1 MHRCVCVWLCAV
13 CTYAIATG
21 YRRGKTSQAKT
32 SSAPA
37 PRTRRAWEVGA
48 KRGAGGRKQKRQHYL
63 VVKGG
68 EESAAQRCCAATLP
82 GGACHRAWR
91 ATGLGAVR
99 ACCAQLSWTSARA
112 QAAMRRGGAGARGV
126 RGGSRG
132 GRARGAGA
140 TRRRAPGRAWVRAT
154 VPCTRESNAS
164 VIILL
169 PPSHKSQSNSTVHYL
184 LQFIYNQCNN

>member
-13 CTYAIATG
+13 CTYAIPTG

-99 ACCAQLSWTSARA
+99 ACCAQLSWTSTHERARA
-112 QAAMRRGGAGARGV
+112 GSNAAWWRGCARCARWEPRRTREGRRCDETPRTREGVGAC
-126 RGGSRG
+126 
-132 GRARGAGA
+132 
-140 TRRRAPGRAWVRAT
+140 RRALHPGVKRVGDYT
-154 VPCTRESNAS
+154 T
-164 VIILL
+164 
-169 PPSHKSQSNSTVHYL
+169 PS
-184 LQFIYNQCNN
+184 IP

>member
-99 ACCAQLSWTSARA
+99 ACCAQLSWTSTHERARA
-112 QAAMRRGGAGARGV
+112 GSNAAWWRGARGV

-140 TRRRAPGRAWVRAT
+140 TRRRAPGRAWC
-154 VPCTRESNAS
+154 VPPCPAPGSQTRR
-164 VIILL
+164 
-169 PPSHKSQSNSTVHYL
+169 
-184 LQFIYNQCNN
+184 